1 MKRRHMYILGA
12 CLLAMAAAS
21 AEPVVEMEGTSIIGE
36 QELPKVRFTI
46 PWQEIP
52 PARDAPRPWVSQVQE
67 EHPAPLDRA
76 YFQQLLQFKAPTQG
90 LGAAPPP
97 AAAGGQSTVRVIIR
111 P

>member
-1 MKRRHMYILGA
+1 MKRRYMYILGA
-12 CLLAMAAAS
+12 ALLATAVAS

-52 PARDAPRPWVSQVQE
+52 AARNAPRPWVSQVQ

-76 YFQQLLQFKAPTQG
+76 YFQQLLQFKAPPQG

-97 AAAGGQSTVRVIIR
+97 PGGGQSTVRVIIR